1 MKKYAFISYALYS
14 DAGVSF
20 RTHLVSFS
28 GKLPAI
34 AFTPNEVVKTL
45 YKPTR
50 YGGRKADDIYLLSI
64 SVIDTNLVDIEGL
77 DVTDINDVLQTQNQ

>member
-1 MKKYAFISYALYS
+1 MKKYAFVCYALYS
-14 DAGVSF
+14 DMGVSF

-28 GKLPAI
+28 GIFPAI

-50 YGGRKADDIYLLSI
+50 YGGRKADDICLLSI
-64 SVIDTNLVDIEGL
+64 SIIDTDLVDIEGFE
-77 DVTDINDVLQTQNQ
+77 VVDISEIIQL